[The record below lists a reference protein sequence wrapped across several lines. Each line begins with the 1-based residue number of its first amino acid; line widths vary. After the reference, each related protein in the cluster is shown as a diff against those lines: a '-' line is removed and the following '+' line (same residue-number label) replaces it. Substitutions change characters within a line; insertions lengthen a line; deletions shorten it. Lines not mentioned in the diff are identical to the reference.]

1 MGSKWSMRRISFSH
15 SGEREGRG
23 GREGREGGRGGERG
37 REGGREGAMSISASV
52 RTHEYGNGL
61 RIQWN
66 LFNSNTQGTKIK
78 VLANNAP
85 A

>member
-15 SGEREGRG
+15 SGEREGR
-23 GREGREGGRGGERG
+23 EGREGGRE
-37 REGGREGAMSISASV
+37 GREGAMSISASV
-52 RTHEYGNGL
+52 RTHVYGNGL

-66 LFNSNTQGTKIK
+66 LLNSNTQGTKIK